1 VFLRART
8 SCKKGQIDAFAR
20 AGATRRIRIDLSGKR
35 RSQLPGMVEDATNG
49 KVQLAPFATHAE
61 SLSDN
66 QRSIRSDTQREVDPS
81 RRSPVKHRKGA

>member
-1 VFLRART
+1 MRSRVPEQRAEYG
-8 SCKKGQIDAFAR
+8 SIFP
-20 AGATRRIRIDLSGKR
+20 AGAARNL
-35 RSQLPGMVEDATNG
+35 VEDATNG

>member
-1 VFLRART
+1 VRAGRA
-8 SCKKGQIDAFAR
+8 KRQIDAFAR
-20 AGATRRIRIDLSGKR
+20 AGATRRIRIDLSGR
-35 RSQLPGMVEDATNG
+35 GRSQLPGMVEDATNG